1 MKTNILLTRCI
12 FFISLFFL
20 ISCSEE
26 TVLSEG
32 NMDEDQDTMENM
44 DEDQDTMDEPA
55 PNSNAA
61 PTFTLKNTNGSDV
74 SLSTYDGKVIVLF
87 FLGSGC
93 PSCRA
98 VAPKIENQIVNT
110 FSSNE
115 VIVLGLDQWD
125 GNSAAVTNF
134 ESVTQVT
141 FPILLNASDVARQ
154 YETTYDRLVL
164 IDKNGNIHFKG
175 DNLVSQ
181 NLPRVVEEINNLL
194 N

>member
-1 MKTNILLTRCI
+1 MKKNIILTQCVL
-12 FFISLFFL
+12 FISLFFL
-20 ISCSEE
+20 IGCSEE
-26 TVLSEG
+26 ADFSQKNV
-32 NMDEDQDTMENM
+32 DENQDTIGQPDSSGN
-44 DEDQDTMDEPA
+44 T
-55 PNSNAA
+55 A
-61 PTFTLKNTNGSDV
+61 PTFTLKDTNDSDV
-74 SLSTYDGKVIVLF
+74 SLSTYNGKVIVLF

-98 VAPKIENQIVNT
+98 VAPKIENQIVNV

-134 ESVTQVT
+134 KSVTQVT
-141 FPILLNASDVARQ
+141 FPLLLNASDVARQ

>member
-1 MKTNILLTRCI
+1 MKTIILLTKCI
-12 FFISLFFL
+12 LSISLFFL
-20 ISCSEE
+20 IGCSEE
-26 TVLSEG
+26 TVLPEE
-32 NMDEDQDTMENM
+32 NRDDNQEEVEQPDTSN
-44 DEDQDTMDEPA
+44 
-55 PNSNAA
+55 NAA
-61 PTFTLKNTNGSDV
+61 PTFTLKDTNGSDV

-98 VAPKIENQIVNT
+98 VAPKIQNQIVNV

-134 ESVTQVT
+134 KSVSQVT
-141 FPILLNASDVARQ
+141 FPLLLNASDIARQ
-154 YETTYDRLVL
+154 YETTYDRLIV

-175 DNLVSQ
+175 DNLASQ